1 MRYALTL
8 TDDKFDQQIKV
19 LKKYVY
25 SFEVRPDPFE
35 QFINDVTSHV
45 EVYVTADLPANALK
59 EMKKVM
65 HVSVT

>member
-8 TDDKFDQQIKV
+8 TNDKLDQQIKV

-25 SFEVRPDPFE
+25 SFEVRPHPFE
-35 QFINDVTSHV
+35 QFINEVAPHV
-45 EVYVTADLPANALK
+45 KVYVAANLPANALK

-65 HVSVT
+65 QVSVV